1 MTVADF
7 CILTEL
13 WNQGKI
19 PRFCGHVVPLRI
31 QPLPLSCATG
41 EKVLQP
47 LTRSSLDRA
56 REGSSRPF
64 EDKNTLISWKRCP
77 YLLGE
82 PG

>member
-19 PRFCGHVVPLRI
+19 SRFCGHVVPLRI
-31 QPLPLSCATG
+31 QPLPLPCATG

-47 LTRSSLDRA
+47 LT
-56 REGSSRPF
+56 
-64 EDKNTLISWKRCP
+64 
-77 YLLGE
+77 
-82 PG
+82 

>member
-19 PRFCGHVVPLRI
+19 SRFCGHVVPLRI
-31 QPLPLSCATG
+31 QPLPLPCATG

-47 LTRSSLDRA
+47 LTKQLDRRTKVSA
-56 REGSSRPF
+56 DLS
-64 EDKNTLISWKRCP
+64 KITTH
-77 YLLGE
+77 
-82 PG
+82 